1 MTNIRAK
8 ARALSLAAVIVTG
21 ASIDPPAKAEIT
33 ENDVARAVVKDAM
46 TDGLRECRKK
56 QISDIALLIC
66 ARNST
71 FIALQF
77 IIIKECNA
85 RAAPGGARY
94 PAWTGIVQCL
104 ERKAKS
110 YTHALIESFAGWEE
124 AEILRAVRTR

>member
-77 IIIKECNA
+77 IIIEESTLG
-85 RAAPGGARY
+85 RRQAAPVIRLGPGSSN
-94 PAWTGIVQCL
+94 V
-104 ERKAKS
+104 
-110 YTHALIESFAGWEE
+110 
-124 AEILRAVRTR
+124 